1 MDQERIAFLEKD
13 FLTGFPSYCGFE
25 VVRIQ
30 FGEMDTKLN
39 IRPEHLQQDGFVHAG
54 VLATLADHTA
64 GYASFSTVSE
74 KYRILTIE
82 FKMNYFKPC
91 TGDLVICKA
100 KVINNGKKIKVA
112 ESEVFSCD
120 KGIEKLVAKGTFTQ
134 MAIFA
139 TDITARGKK
148 HIHTR
153 HG

>member
-1 MDQERIAFLEKD
+1 MDNERIAFLEKD
-13 FLTGFPSYCGFE
+13 FLIGFPSYCGFE

-30 FGEMDTKLN
+30 LGEMDTKLN

-91 TGDLVICKA
+91 IGDLVICKA

-112 ESEVFSCD
+112 ESEVFSCN
-120 KGIEKLVAKGTFTQ
+120 KSIEKLVAKGTFTQ

-139 TDITARGKK
+139 SEITARGKTTA
-148 HIHTR
+148 TR
-153 HG
+153 EG

>member
-25 VVRIQ
+25 VIGIQ
-30 FGEMDTKLN
+30 FGEMDSKLN

-74 KYRILTIE
+74 KCRILTIE

-112 ESEVFSCD
+112 EAEVFSCD
-120 KGIEKLVAKGTFTQ
+120 KAIEKLVAKGTFTQ
-134 MAIFA
+134 MSIFA
-139 TDITARGKK
+139 TDIKR
-148 HIHTR
+148 
-153 HG
+153 